1 MMRCQ
6 IIVKEIADR
15 YGKEVGGVVKLLPNL
30 GTKTKYIVLYINLK
44 LYLSLELKLT
54 KAQRV

>member
-6 IIVKEIADR
+6 IIVKEIADK
-15 YGKEVGGVVKLLPNL
+15 YGIEVGGVEKVLPNL
-30 GTKTKYIVLYINLK
+30 GTKTKYIVHYKNLQ
-44 LYLSLELKLT
+44 LYLSLEMKST